1 MAERV
6 LQGRLETNKQARRD
20 GEMRRGG
27 EESSIKTRGKQASKE
42 RWRDEMGCGEEPA
55 MKTRGKKARRGGE
68 MTRGRKGA
76 GKED

>member
-1 MAERV
+1 
-6 LQGRLETNKQARRD
+6 
-20 GEMRRGG
+20 
-27 EESSIKTRGKQASKE
+27 
-42 RWRDEMGCGEEPA
+42 MGCGEEPA